1 LERETAEIDFGV
13 GDLCAWVWS
22 IMGAR
27 AAVKQTQ
34 RIDTV
39 IFHSILKFLSI
50 GVVNLHLW
58 DIFLFC
64 RYYSPWHMVGLRSP
78 GSLVMA

>member
-39 IFHSILKFLSI
+39 IFHSILKFLST

-58 DIFLFC
+58 VYFCFADITASGIWLD
-64 RYYSPWHMVGLRSP
+64 YGVPVH
-78 GSLVMA
+78 